1 MARMRRR
8 GRHWTASKG
17 TFDPEDSLRVKH
29 TQIGVWDLY
38 EEIQPELQH
47 VPGATKLEQLHDI
60 KQSLPYVWRML
71 KDIGSLKNCWMLLIS
86 YALVT
91 VTLSLLPAV
100 GLWYSGQLLKIVSGR
115 KADGISI
122 LIAMDRLKPHWRL
135 GR

>member
-47 VPGATKLEQLHDI
+47 VPGATKLEQL
-60 KQSLPYVWRML
+60 QR
-71 KDIGSLKNCWMLLIS
+71 
-86 YALVT
+86 AT
-91 VTLSLLPAV
+91 
-100 GLWYSGQLLKIVSGR
+100 
-115 KADGISI
+115 
-122 LIAMDRLKPHWRL
+122 
-135 GR
+135 